1 VAPDFPLESGFSPST
16 CRTAGACPIEGD
28 PEPLDLNV
36 PIRPVERACDSSC
49 HNCHRVDPAPIGTIC
64 FDFGFGR
71 LPLGRASASISYVT
85 TSQRTAVRDLTHAL
99 QSFVDGPDR
108 SLAAVNELIPLL
120 GAVDALPWLDELT
133 YMARYYTPEDES
145 VGVEV
150 LVAQAK
156 LALDDWSKKKPWRPT
171 VPDDAKGLRKR
182 WLDPPGRDRASAVV
196 ASLSTPAI
204 ADLAFGTYDNR
215 LDLRGFVYPGD
226 KFDERRGGNLESVDF
241 SGATFP
247 RVDFADAAIRD
258 CRFDG
263 AVFRELHVWA
273 SSVVDTSFRGANL
286 SHAMFWGRRAPTLVR
301 RVDFALAN
309 LGGGS
314 ARECAQF
321 EDCDFTS
328 ARLSATEFACDLTRC
343 RFAGHVEG
351 LVLNGQDTDY
361 RGGKVIPRPVHVRAV
376 DFSAAEL
383 ELVAFRW
390 VDLTDLRLPL
400 SPDLRVVENWPAVHE
415 RIRAATA
422 GSSREQTSF
431 SVRFELGYEPRW
443 AVPPRY
449 AHLIELN
456 TLRSNDT
463 VEGYDQFIQLL
474 DAAEKGR
481 PGTPK

>member
-1 VAPDFPLESGFSPST
+1 MTAVVTIVTKRDSSQIGHPST
-16 CRTAGACPIEGD
+16 F
-28 PEPLDLNV
+28 
-36 PIRPVERACDSSC
+36 DSQVR
-49 HNCHRVDPAPIGTIC
+49 HIATRGRV
-64 FDFGFGR
+64 R
-71 LPLGRASASISYVT
+71 EHSSVT
-85 TSQRTAVRDLTHAL
+85 TSHRTALRDLTNAL

-108 SLAAVNELIPLL
+108 GLAAVNELIPLL

-133 YMARYYTPEDES
+133 YLVRNYDPDDES
-145 VGVEV
+145 VGVDV

-156 LALDDWSKKKPWRPT
+156 LALDDWSKQKPWRPT
-171 VPDDAKGLRKR
+171 VPDDVKGLRKR
-182 WLDPPGRDRASAVV
+182 WLDPSGRDRASAVI
-196 ASLSTPAI
+196 ANLSSPAI
-204 ADLAFGTYDNR
+204 ADLAFGTYNHR
-215 LDLRGFVYPGD
+215 LDFRSFVHPGD
-226 KFDERRGGNLESVDF
+226 KFDEHEGGSLESVDF

-247 RVDFADAAIRD
+247 RVDFSDATIRD

-263 AVFRELHVWA
+263 AVFRELHAWA

-309 LGGGS
+309 LGASS
-314 ARECAQF
+314 ARQGARF

-328 ARLSATEFACDLTRC
+328 ARLSDMELACDLTRC

-361 RGGKVIPRPVHVRAV
+361 RDGKVVPRPVHIRDV

-390 VDLTDLRLPL
+390 VDLADLRLSP
-400 SPDLRVVENWPAVHE
+400 SPDLRVVDNWPAVHE
-415 RIRAATA
+415 RIRAATE
-422 GSSREQTSF
+422 GLSREQISF
-431 SVRFELGYEPRW
+431 SIRFELGYEPRW
-443 AVPPRY
+443 SVPPRY

-463 VEGYDQFIQLL
+463 GEGYDQFIRLL

-481 PGTPK
+481 PPGARPNG